1 MKSLRLVTS
10 ALSVLLALLLLTS
23 VAAASATYLISYG
36 DSLSDNGNL
45 FAFDGGTYPPPPY
58 WMGRMS
64 NGPVMVE
71 YLAQHTGLQLLDFSW
86 IGATTGVGNYV
97 DGGTQ
102 TTFGTFGLPGMLT
115 QLAGTIGTITPIASQ
130 SVAVVWGGPNDFLT
144 NGFSTATAQLAV
156 NDILSIVATLKGI
169 GMMEIIV
176 PGMPDLSLT
185 PDYYGDLGAQALSIY
200 FNQLLVAGLPQGAQY
215 FNTFAFM
222 HQVVADPGAYGL
234 TDVSRSLLRRSQ
246 RLLQSQPVLV
256 LGWISPHHCR
266 GCDPGQCRS
275 SGCAAGAVYAAAC
288 WVAARSGWEGC
299 CAAGCHYSSSQV
311 WWAGRVPTTL
321 HQSPIGLHCCC

>member
-234 TDVSRSLLRRSQ
+234 TDVRDPCFDGVNVCSNPNQYLFWDGFHPTTAADAILANAVQAAALPEPSTLLLLGSGAIGLGGLLRR
-246 RLLQSQPVLV
+246 RLPL
-256 LGWISPHHCR
+256 
-266 GCDPGQCRS
+266 
-275 SGCAAGAVYAAAC
+275 
-288 WVAARSGWEGC
+288 
-299 CAAGCHYSSSQV
+299 
-311 WWAGRVPTTL
+311 
-321 HQSPIGLHCCC
+321 

>member
-234 TDVSRSLLRRSQ
+234 TDVVDPCFDGVNVCSNPDQYLFWDGFHPTTAADAILANAVQAAALPEPSTLLLLGSGAIGLGGLLRR
-246 RLLQSQPVLV
+246 RLPL
-256 LGWISPHHCR
+256 
-266 GCDPGQCRS
+266 
-275 SGCAAGAVYAAAC
+275 
-288 WVAARSGWEGC
+288 
-299 CAAGCHYSSSQV
+299 
-311 WWAGRVPTTL
+311 
-321 HQSPIGLHCCC
+321 